1 MNCKI
6 LILAILAVSLISLT
20 ALGYSAP
27 DTQKLS
33 TTAAITSQD
42 NGANLISGNPHQMEA
57 AGKPKPGDCKNGDQK
72 KGMGCIRL
80 P

>member
-27 DTQKLS
+27 ETQKLS
-33 TTAAITSQD
+33 TTAAIISQD
-42 NGANLISGNPHQMEA
+42 NGANLISENPHQMDA
-57 AGKPKPGDCKNGDQK
+57 KSAPCPRKDPRGYGY
-72 KGMGCIRL
+72 GCYYL
-80 P
+80 

>member
-42 NGANLISGNPHQMEA
+42 NGANLISENPHQMEA
-57 AGKPKPGDCKNGDQK
+57 KVSPCRIKDPRGFGY
-72 KGMGCIRL
+72 GCWYL
-80 P
+80 